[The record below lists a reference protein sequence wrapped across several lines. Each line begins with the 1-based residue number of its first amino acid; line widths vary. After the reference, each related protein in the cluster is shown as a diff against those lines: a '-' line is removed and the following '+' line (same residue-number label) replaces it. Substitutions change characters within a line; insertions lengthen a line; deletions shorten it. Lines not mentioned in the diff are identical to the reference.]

1 MTNMD
6 APKQDLRVTKTHR
19 ALKKALYTLLEKQDF
34 NKITVNDLCEEALVS
49 RASFYQ
55 NFEDKYQLLKL
66 CLFDIKNQL
75 SDYGQFTGDRQFLI
89 NLTNFIEENQLLFKH
104 ILVSDNAELMSLFIN
119 HIEKDLENTFL
130 SLKGIDQISE
140 SDKAHISFFTGGL
153 VYLLFSQLHAND
165 PINKEATVD
174 FLEKAQQALNQL

>member
-19 ALKKALYTLLEKQDF
+19 ALKKALYKLLQKQDF
-34 NKITVNDLCEEALVS
+34 DKITVNDLCEEALVS

-66 CLFDIKNQL
+66 CLLDIKNQL
-75 SDYGQFTGDRQFLI
+75 SDYGQFTGEKQFLT
-89 NLTNFIEENQLLFKH
+89 NLTDFIEENQLLFKH
-104 ILVSDNAELMSLFIN
+104 ILVSDNTELMSLFIN
-119 HIEKDLENTFL
+119 HIEKDMESTLI
-130 SLKGIDQISE
+130 SRKGVDQLSE
-140 SDKAHISFFTGGL
+140 SDKVHITFFTGGL
-153 VYLLFSQLHAND
+153 IHLLFSQLHTSD